1 MIETEAPQSV
11 DEKALV
17 RARWLTEL
25 RRQGHRQCIGNYF
38 KDDGQAC
45 AIGLLAEVAGLR
57 KGDAVLRLSE
67 EIGALAGLTMDES
80 HIVVEMNDGIC
91 CLRPRTFA
99 EIADIV
105 EGWFR

>member
-25 RRQGHRQCIGNYF
+25 RPQGHR
-38 KDDGQAC
+38 
-45 AIGLLAEVAGLR
+45 
-57 KGDAVLRLSE
+57 RLM
-67 EIGALAGLTMDES
+67 LDET
-80 HIVVEMNDGIC
+80 HAAVEMNDGSGGY
-91 CLRPRTFA
+91 PFA
-99 EIADIV
+99 EIADVV